1 MHSKMPEGDFR
12 FPKKSSCLILDQ
24 KLLPINTLLIKQGL
38 SKKGFL
44 TFHNACGCKW
54 RHWCSQDYRLIRHK
68 YVSIGGGLLSEK
80 MAMGNSILY
89 CKRFIVPGFSTYAS
103 VRENSLFWKSR
114 NREVQINSW
123 VCWRK
128 IIRESA
134 NFITSYQGYI
144 LPTWFWLL
152 MLTLI
157 VFQVSP
163 L

>member
-1 MHSKMPEGDFR
+1 MS
-12 FPKKSSCLILDQ
+12 PKNHKAECTVKCPREIFGFLRSPLVLSLTRSFFQL
-24 KLLPINTLLIKQGL
+24 THLIKQGL

-114 NREVQINSW
+114 NREVQINLW
-123 VCWRK
+123 GHLG
-128 IIRESA
+128 
-134 NFITSYQGYI
+134 FIEIAHVQDFS
-144 LPTWFWLL
+144 L
-152 MLTLI
+152 
-157 VFQVSP
+157 
-163 L
+163 